1 MEFTASSSTLLR
13 TVNTLSGIIS
23 SNSTLPILDNFLF
36 EQKNGRLTILASDL
50 ETTMMSTINVDG
62 QGNGRIAV
70 PAKMLA
76 EILKTF
82 PEQPITF
89 SASQEEHLLK
99 ISYGTTDNEGKCDI
113 PYEDADEYPSLPA
126 MEDITQTVVTSE
138 ILASAIQKTLF
149 ASGNDDMRPVMS
161 GVLFKFTPEGLI
173 FVATDAHKL
182 VKYVREDITSPVP
195 VEFIMPKK
203 PLNIMKGLMSSMTCD
218 VTIKFNQTNARF
230 EADDMVIVCRLID
243 GKYPNYEAVI
253 PKENPNQLLIDRQ
266 SFQNS
271 LRRIALF
278 SNKTTHQTRLSLSPD
293 EVIISAE
300 DNDQGKRADEKL
312 PCSYRGDK
320 MDIGFNS
327 RFLLEM
333 LSNLE
338 SKDITID
345 MSMPN
350 RAGILR
356 PVETI
361 EGEQITMLVMP
372 VILSN

>member
-50 ETTMMSTINVDG
+50 ETTMMSTINIDG

-89 SASQEEHLLK
+89 AVSPDEHLLK

-113 PYEDADEYPSLPA
+113 PYEDADEYPTLPA

-161 GVLFKFTPEGLI
+161 GVLFKFTPEGLV

-356 PVETI
+356 PVEAI

>member
-1 MEFTASSSTLLR
+1 MEFTVSSSALLR
-13 TVNTLSGIIS
+13 SVNTLSGIIS

-50 ETTMMSTINVDG
+50 ETTMISSLDVDG
-62 QGNGRIAV
+62 SGEGKIAV

-89 SASQEEHLLK
+89 FADADEHLLK
-99 ISYGTTDNEGKCDI
+99 MSYGSADNEGKCDI
-113 PYEDADEYPSLPA
+113 PYEEADEYPQQPA
-126 MEDITQTVVTSE
+126 MENVTQTVVTSE

-149 ASGNDDMRPVMS
+149 ATGNDDMRPVMS

-182 VKYVREDITSPVP
+182 VKYIREDITSPVP

-203 PLNIMKGLMSSMTCD
+203 PLNIMKTMMAGMACD
-218 VTIKFNQTNARF
+218 VTITFNQTNARF
-230 EADDMVIVCRLID
+230 ETEDIVIICRLID

-253 PKENPNQLLIDRQ
+253 PKENPNQLLIDRI

-278 SNKTTHQTRLSLSPD
+278 SNKTTHQTRLSLSPA

-300 DNDQGKRADEKL
+300 DNEQGKRANEKA
-312 PCSYRGDK
+312 PCEYRGDK

-333 LSNLE
+333 LGNLE
-338 SKDITID
+338 SKDVTID
-345 MSMPN
+345 MSQPN

-356 PVETI
+356 PVDSP
-361 EGEQITMLVMP
+361 EGESTTMLVMP

>member
-62 QGNGRIAV
+62 QGSGRIAV

-89 SASQEEHLLK
+89 SVSQDEHLLK

-113 PYEDADEYPSLPA
+113 PYEDAGEYPSLPA

-356 PVETI
+356 PVEAI

>member
-50 ETTMMSTINVDG
+50 ETTMMSTINIDG

-89 SASQEEHLLK
+89 AVSPDEHLLK

-161 GVLFKFTPEGLI
+161 GVLFKFTPEGLV

-356 PVETI
+356 PVEAI

>member
-203 PLNIMKGLMSSMTCD
+203 
-218 VTIKFNQTNARF
+218 A
-230 EADDMVIVCRLID
+230 A
-243 GKYPNYEAVI
+243 
-253 PKENPNQLLIDRQ
+253 
-266 SFQNS
+266 
-271 LRRIALF
+271 
-278 SNKTTHQTRLSLSPD
+278 
-293 EVIISAE
+293 
-300 DNDQGKRADEKL
+300 
-312 PCSYRGDK
+312 
-320 MDIGFNS
+320 
-327 RFLLEM
+327 
-333 LSNLE
+333 
-338 SKDITID
+338 
-345 MSMPN
+345 
-350 RAGILR
+350 
-356 PVETI
+356 
-361 EGEQITMLVMP
+361 
-372 VILSN
+372 

>member
-1 MEFTASSSTLLR
+1 
-13 TVNTLSGIIS
+13 
-23 SNSTLPILDNFLF
+23 
-36 EQKNGRLTILASDL
+36 
-50 ETTMMSTINVDG
+50 
-62 QGNGRIAV
+62 
-70 PAKMLA
+70 MLA

-300 DNDQGKRADEKL
+300 DNDQGKRAAL
-312 PCSYRGDK
+312 QHTCQFRG
-320 MDIGFNS
+320 
-327 RFLLEM
+327 RFLIRIQRVREAQRRHLPTQP
-333 LSNLE
+333 LYSPFCVH
-338 SKDITID
+338 KK
-345 MSMPN
+345 
-350 RAGILR
+350 
-356 PVETI
+356 
-361 EGEQITMLVMP
+361 
-372 VILSN
+372 

>member
-1 MEFTASSSTLLR
+1 
-13 TVNTLSGIIS
+13 
-23 SNSTLPILDNFLF
+23 
-36 EQKNGRLTILASDL
+36 
-50 ETTMMSTINVDG
+50 
-62 QGNGRIAV
+62 
-70 PAKMLA
+70 
-76 EILKTF
+76 
-82 PEQPITF
+82 
-89 SASQEEHLLK
+89 
-99 ISYGTTDNEGKCDI
+99 
-113 PYEDADEYPSLPA
+113 
-126 MEDITQTVVTSE
+126 
-138 ILASAIQKTLF
+138 
-149 ASGNDDMRPVMS
+149 
-161 GVLFKFTPEGLI
+161 
-173 FVATDAHKL
+173 
-182 VKYVREDITSPVP
+182 
-195 VEFIMPKK
+195 
-203 PLNIMKGLMSSMTCD
+203 MKGLMSSMTCD

-356 PVETI
+356 PVEAI

>member
-1 MEFTASSSTLLR
+1 MEFVVSSSVILRATTTLG
-13 TVNTLSGIIS
+13 GIIGS
-23 SNSTLPILDNFLF
+23 SSSLPILDNFLF
-36 EQKNGRLTILASDL
+36 EQKGGRLTISASDM
-50 ETTMMSTINVDG
+50 ETTMMSTIDVEG
-62 QGNGRIAV
+62 SGEGKIAV
-70 PAKMLA
+70 PAKMLL

-89 SASQEEHLLK
+89 STDEAAHVLY
-99 ISYGTTDNEGKCDI
+99 INYGGVDSEGKCDI
-113 PYEDADEYPSLPA
+113 PYEDADEYPQMPA
-126 MEDITQTVVTSE
+126 MENVTQTVVTSE

-149 ASGNDDMRPVMS
+149 ATGNDDMRPVMS
-161 GVLFKFTPEGLI
+161 GVLFKFTPDGLI

-182 VKYVREDITSPVP
+182 VKYVREDISSPVP

-203 PLNIMKGLMSSMTCD
+203 PLNIMKSMMAGVACD
-218 VTIKFNQTNARF
+218 VTITFNQTNARF
-230 EADDMVIVCRLID
+230 QTDDIVIVCRLID

-253 PKENPNQLLIDRQ
+253 PKENPNQLLIDRIL
-266 SFQNS
+266 FQNS

-278 SNKTTHQTRLSLSPD
+278 SNKVTHQTRLSLSPS
-293 EVIISAE
+293 EVLISAE
-300 DNDQGKRADEKL
+300 DRDMGKKAVEKV
-312 PCSYRGDK
+312 PCAYSGDK

-338 SKDITID
+338 SKDVTID
-345 MSMPN
+345 MSAPN

-356 PVETI
+356 PVESP
-361 EGEQITMLVMP
+361 EGENITMLVMP

>member
-89 SASQEEHLLK
+89 AVSPDEHLLK

-113 PYEDADEYPSLPA
+113 PYEDAEEYPTLPA

-300 DNDQGKRADEKL
+300 DSDQGKRADEKL

-356 PVETI
+356 PVEAI
-361 EGEQITMLVMP
+361 DGEQITMLVMP

>member
-1 MEFTASSSTLLR
+1 M
-13 TVNTLSGIIS
+13 
-23 SNSTLPILDNFLF
+23 
-36 EQKNGRLTILASDL
+36 
-50 ETTMMSTINVDG
+50 
-62 QGNGRIAV
+62 
-70 PAKMLA
+70 
-76 EILKTF
+76 
-82 PEQPITF
+82 
-89 SASQEEHLLK
+89 
-99 ISYGTTDNEGKCDI
+99 
-113 PYEDADEYPSLPA
+113 
-126 MEDITQTVVTSE
+126 
-138 ILASAIQKTLF
+138 
-149 ASGNDDMRPVMS
+149 
-161 GVLFKFTPEGLI
+161 
-173 FVATDAHKL
+173 ATDAHKL

-356 PVETI
+356 PVEAI